1 MIFLSYVYKQRIYGA
16 VDKEMKMSIITE
28 VNDRISDYIALEND
42 TLLIP
47 R

>member
-1 MIFLSYVYKQRIYGA
+1 MFLLSYVYKQRIYGA
-16 VDKEMKMSIITE
+16 VDKEMKMSNITE
-28 VNDRISDYIALEND
+28 VYDRISDYIALEND